1 MVYLTNARKL
11 AGFFMDNI
19 EIKSLFSKVFRTPYL
34 WAVQSYKRSLFVLF
48 MFVIIGIPIIQYLQ
62 DLVKHGSYLEI
73 IASIIT
79 FLSSLSPVVHAL
91 AVLFTGIFIW
101 LFYLSLVHKKSK
113 IVQDKFE
120 KELNHWA
127 IPLNAGWTIQ
137 RCTDRL
143 GRMLSVTNSDFPGT
157 LKASYSW
164 YDYEVSFLAKMDDG
178 VAPER
183 QNFAFIVRSEDNY
196 NGVMFQI
203 TKTHVYPHLLYNST
217 YIKDT
222 ENDQRLPTVL
232 SSGDWINVRVVV
244 LGNIV
249 EIYLDRFR
257 ASYKIPSLV
266 INYGRSD
273 LLARGSVNLKEIQD
287 VNATVTEK
295 YSRISSILR
304 MAPSPAK
311 EEAMKTIGNIFDEI
325 NKDSSGYSVSYSKVL
340 LEYQKGSVGFRESGP
355 EHAFFKDFKIK
366 RI

>member
-1 MVYLTNARKL
+1 
-11 AGFFMDNI
+11 MDNT

-48 MFVIIGIPIIQYLQ
+48 IFVVIGVPIIQFLQ
-62 DLVKHGSYLEI
+62 DLIKYAPYLEI
-73 IASIIT
+73 TAAIIT
-79 FLSSLSPVVHAL
+79 FLVSLSFNVHIL
-91 AVLFTGIFIW
+91 AVLFTIILIW
-101 LFYLSLVHKKSK
+101 LFYLSLVHKRSSV
-113 IVQDKFE
+113 IQDKFE

-143 GRMLSVTNSDFPGT
+143 GRMLSVTNSDYPGT
-157 LKASYSW
+157 LKAAYSW
-164 YDYEVSFLAKMDDG
+164 YDYEITFLAKMDDG

-183 QNFAFIVRSEDNY
+183 QNFSFVVRSEDNY

-203 TKTHVYPHLLYNST
+203 TRTHVYPHLLYNST

-244 LGNIV
+244 LGSVV
-249 EIYLDRFR
+249 EIYLDRFKT
-257 ASYKIPSLV
+257 SYKIPSLV

-273 LLARGSVNLKEIQD
+273 LLARGSVNLKEVQD
-287 VNATVTEK
+287 VNTTVAEK

-304 MAPSPAK
+304 MASSPAK

-340 LEYQKGSVGFRESGP
+340 LEYQRGSVGFGESGL